1 MMAIMAWPQ
10 APRRLDPKGR
20 IGTETAGLSIE
31 PELQDDVGTWVVARR
46 LQHVV
51 LEAGDVGHKRE
62 AVRWVGRNR
71 MRPNGRFVPIDRLR
85 AERSISFDPM
95 HRHERPLVIG
105 GEQIFAG
112 AIRREK

>member
-1 MMAIMAWPQ
+1 MPSRRQMPSSVDHE
-10 APRRLDPKGR
+10 PR
-20 IGTETAGLSIE
+20 
-31 PELQDDVGTWVVARR
+31 DDVGTWVVARW

-62 AVRWVGRNR
+62 AVRRVGRNR
-71 MRPNGRFVPIDRLR
+71 MRTDRRFVPIDRLR

-95 HRHERPLVIG
+95 HRYEPALVIS

-112 AIRREK
+112 AVRLEKG